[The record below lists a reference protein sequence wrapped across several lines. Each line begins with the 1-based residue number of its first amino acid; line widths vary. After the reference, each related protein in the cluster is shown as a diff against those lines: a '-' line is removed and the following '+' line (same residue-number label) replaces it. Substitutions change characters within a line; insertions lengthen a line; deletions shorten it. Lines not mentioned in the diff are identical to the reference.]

1 MKHRLS
7 PKNKFSL
14 PLQICLLMLFF
25 SAFADAKAQET
36 NPVWDFK
43 VYGGFSIGA
52 SSPLSFPQEIRK
64 IDRYAPA
71 FSPRI
76 GVESIYRLNE
86 KWGLAG
92 QIALEHKGFEVKNRV
107 KSLYTEMEMKE
118 EMYVGNFT
126 GKNSTEVSNLYIS
139 VPVSAT
145 YFFSDNWQAQAGLY
159 ISFLASSHF
168 SGSAS
173 DGYIRRGS
181 PIGEKTE
188 VDLATFD
195 FSDKQNKTDY
205 GLVVTGERKIF
216 SKVALRGQLAWGL
229 RDLFPSEFTGISFK
243 MYNIYGT
250 VGLCYQL

>member
-1 MKHRLS
+1 MKYQFLS
-7 PKNKFSL
+7 PRKFFKL
-14 PLQICLLMLFF
+14 LQICLLMLFF
-25 SAFADAKAQET
+25 SSFTMVKAQET

-52 SSPLSFPQEIRK
+52 SSPLSFPSEIRK
-64 IDRYAPA
+64 IECYAPG
-71 FSPRI
+71 FLPRI
-76 GVESIYRLNE
+76 GVETVYRLNE
-86 KWGLAG
+86 KWGIAG
-92 QIALEHKGFEVKNRV
+92 QIALEYKGFEVKNRV

-118 EMYVGNFT
+118 EKYVGNFT
-126 GKNSTEVSNLYIS
+126 GQNSTEINNLYLSLPIS
-139 VPVSAT
+139 TT
-145 YFFSDNWQAQAGLY
+145 YFFSDNWQAQAGMY
-159 ISFLASSHF
+159 ISFLANSHF

-195 FSDKQNKTDY
+195 FSDKQNKIDY
-205 GLVVTGERKIF
+205 GLVVAGERKIF

-229 RDLFPSEFTGISFK
+229 RTLFPTDFTGISFK

-250 VGLCYQL
+250 VGLSYQL